1 MPIKRE
7 LSSEAFEQLEE
18 SDKEL
23 YEQAGD
29 VYKLITVNVGALK
42 RAKDHQ
48 ANERKKA
55 LAELHEAREKLK
67 DLESKE
73 NERQEKKLKES
84 GDFKEYEAK
93 LKAKHAKELEAKE
106 ALIKERDHKIL
117 GKHAYDKAY
126 GIAKEISTVPDLLAD
141 KIAMSLG
148 AEYDSEGGVEVY
160 VKDAQGKKSVDGYDV
175 LTKKFREDT
184 KYKDIIIQTK
194 ATGGASHGL
203 GSQSDGSRDAFPKS
217 IAGTSTGGNLDYTK
231 CSDQQLVAA
240 VDAAFGKD

>member
-106 ALIKERDHKIL
+106 ALIKERDQKIL

-217 IAGTSTGGNLDYTK
+217 IAGTNPGKDIDYTR
-231 CSDQQLVAA
+231 CTDQDLVAA
-240 VDAAFGKD
+240 IDAAYGSN